1 MSWLSEAFEDVVE
14 HTPVVGKVI
23 EEVYR
28 PVVKVAE
35 EVYRPVEKVAE
46 EVYRP
51 VEKVATEAVRETKD
65 IVATEKR
72 WLESDEFKIATVV
85 AGGAL
90 AGPAVIDTLAMVLP
104 KIEQIW
110 GDIGR
115 ILGKEGQET
124 VPVSQNPSNPPPS
137 SSSPVINLTIPPQST
152 GGIVMTTP
160 AAEQPN
166 YMLYAG
172 LAILAIILFK
182 GL

>member
-1 MSWLSEAFEDVVE
+1 MGNFFEDIFVNPVKKVV
-14 HTPVVGKVI
+14 

-28 PVVKVAE
+28 PVV
-35 EVYRPVEKVAE
+35 KVAE

-72 WLESDEFKIATVV
+72 WLESDEFKYAAVV

-90 AGPAVIDTLAMVLP
+90 AGPAVLETLPVILD
-104 KIEQIW
+104 KIGKLW
-110 GDIGR
+110 GD
-115 ILGKEGQET
+115 LEKVFGKEGQET
-124 VPVSQNPSNPPPS
+124 VPVSGNKSTTPS
-137 SSSPVINLTIPPQST
+137 SAGPVINLSIPAQST
-152 GGIVMTTP
+152 GGIVLATPP

-172 LAILAIILFK
+172 IGILAIILLK
-182 GL
+182 GI

>member
-1 MSWLSEAFEDVVE
+1 MGNFFEDVFVN
-14 HTPVVGKVI
+14 PVKKVV

-28 PVVKVAE
+28 PVV
-35 EVYRPVEKVAE
+35 KVAE

-72 WLESDEFKIATVV
+72 WLESDQFKVAAVV

-90 AGPAVIDTLAMVLP
+90 VGPVVLDTLPVILDKAEKIWTEIGKVL
-104 KIEQIW
+104 
-110 GDIGR
+110 GR
-115 ILGKEGQET
+115 EDQET
-124 VPVSQNPSNPPPS
+124 VPVTQNKSTTPS
-137 SSSPVINLTIPPQST
+137 SSSPVINLSIPPQST
-152 GGIVMTTP
+152 GGIVLATPP

-166 YMLYAG
+166 TMLYIG
-172 LAILAIILFK
+172 LGILAIILFK